1 MTKKD
6 NHDAYASPE
15 QSNIEAYLNF
25 CKKRLFGIDML
36 CSILFTLIGTICSAL
51 IILPLYQTP
60 PPTNRTDISDNLY
73 LTRTVNLSAVD
84 VLYFGY
90 HSYGQKVAPSK
101 FQILCNSPAYPTLS
115 HLNLRYIPHTTPL
128 KFCLHQHMD
137 FFVLDFWNVKYDSGR
152 DLDLLYHTWI

>member
-60 PPTNRTDISDNLY
+60 PQPIE
-73 LTRTVNLSAVD
+73 
-84 VLYFGY
+84 
-90 HSYGQKVAPSK
+90 QI
-101 FQILCNSPAYPTLS
+101 FQIIYTSPVQLILVLWMFCILGTILIGKKW
-115 HLNLRYIPHTTPL
+115 LRANFNFYVTVPL
-128 KFCLHQHMD
+128 I
-137 FFVLDFWNVKYDSGR
+137 
-152 DLDLLYHTWI
+152 LL